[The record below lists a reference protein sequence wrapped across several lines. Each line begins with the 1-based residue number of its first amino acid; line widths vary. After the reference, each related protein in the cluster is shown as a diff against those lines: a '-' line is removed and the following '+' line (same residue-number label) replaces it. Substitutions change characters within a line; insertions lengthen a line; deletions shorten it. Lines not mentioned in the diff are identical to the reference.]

1 MGSQVVDTRDAPV
14 GQVIARVVKWSLGWL
29 SRYCYLCNKW
39 LSGHWGGQ
47 VDTTVSAM
55 NGQAVAKVVKWVKT
69 GVRGGVKLVTGVVK
83 KVWTGM
89 LRVVKRVKT
98 GVIRVAK
105 WVKTEVIRV
114 AKWVRTGVRGELI
127 WLLG

>member
-1 MGSQVVDTRDAPV
+1 M
-14 GQVIARVVKWSLGWL
+14 
-29 SRYCYLCNKW
+29 
-39 LSGHWGGQ
+39 
-47 VDTTVSAM
+47 DTTVSAM

-83 KVWTGM
+83 KVWTGI

-105 WVKTEVIRV
+105 WVKT
-114 AKWVRTGVRGELI
+114 GVRGELS